1 LAAAALA
8 GGLPRVAGANM
19 WPDRPVRL
27 IVPFAPGGSLD
38 ILGRFLA
45 NAVQLGQPIVVENRS
60 GAGGNIGFDASAKA
74 PADGYTLMLASEP
87 LTVNPALMRVGF
99 DPVQDFTGISLVA
112 TLTQVLVV
120 HPSVPAADLAA
131 LVALAKAKPDSIN
144 VASAG
149 PGTSG
154 HLAIAMMASAGVP
167 LVHVPFRGGGP
178 AAAAVLSGQVQAGI
192 MTLPAALGYIRQ
204 GQLKAF
210 GVTASRRSIFL
221 PDVPTISELV
231 PEAVVDSW
239 QALFAPTGTPPAI
252 IERIHA
258 ATVKALDTSDAAT
271 FLERQGFEKVGSSPA
286 TLNDLLRSEAA
297 KWPAVVK
304 QTGVTAGG

>member
-1 LAAAALA
+1 
-8 GGLPRVAGANM
+8 
-19 WPDRPVRL
+19 VRL
-27 IVPFAPGGSLD
+27 IIPFAPGGSLD

-60 GAGGNIGFDASAKA
+60 GAGGNIGFEASAKA

-231 PEAVVDSW
+231 HEAVVDSW

-258 ATVKALDTSDAAT
+258 ATVKALDTSDAST

-297 KWPAVVK
+297 KWTAVVK
-304 QTGVTAGG
+304 QTGVTADG